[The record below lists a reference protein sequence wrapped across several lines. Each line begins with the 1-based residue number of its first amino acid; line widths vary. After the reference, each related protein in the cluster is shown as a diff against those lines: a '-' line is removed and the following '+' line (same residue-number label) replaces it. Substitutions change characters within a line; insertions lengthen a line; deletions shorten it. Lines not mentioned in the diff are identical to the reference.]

1 MIKSVNHPWGIS
13 DKIRN
18 RNGNTW
24 ADIDFVFQD
33 KMSAEVF
40 KEDPMNCTIG
50 QLHVAG
56 CVIKMKYKDLI
67 AYSKS
72 VQEQAG
78 RTRDSG
84 KDSVF
89 SVDVKTYTMTLRP
102 HEIQRLSET
111 LHDSLSSC
119 MRAYELGLYL

>member
-72 VQEQAG
+72 IQEQAG

-89 SVDVKTYTMTLRP
+89 SVDVKTYTITLRP

-111 LHDSLSSC
+111 LHDSLTSC

>member
-78 RTRDSG
+78 RTQDSG

-89 SVDVKTYTMTLRP
+89 SVDVKTYTITLRP

-111 LHDSLSSC
+111 LHDSLTSC

>member
-13 DKIRN
+13 DKKRKQL
-18 RNGNTW
+18 GDTW

-33 KMSAEVF
+33 KISADNF
-40 KEDPMNCTIG
+40 REDPMNCTIG

-56 CVIKMKYKDLI
+56 CTIKMKYKDLI
-67 AYSKS
+67 VYSKS
-72 VQEQAG
+72 IQEQVG
-78 RTRDSG
+78 RTYGSG

-102 HEIQRLSET
+102 HEIQKLSDT
-111 LHDSLSSC
+111 LQDSLTSC

>member
-18 RNGNTW
+18 RYGNTW

-111 LHDSLSSC
+111 LHDSLTSC

>member
-24 ADIDFVFQD
+24 ADIDFIFQD

-72 VQEQAG
+72 IQEQAV
-78 RTRDSG
+78 RTQDSG

-111 LHDSLSSC
+111 LHDSLTSC

>member
-89 SVDVKTYTMTLRP
+89 SVDVKTYTITLRP

-111 LHDSLSSC
+111 LHDSLTSC

>member
-18 RNGNTW
+18 RYGNTW
-24 ADIDFVFQD
+24 ADIDFVFQE

-50 QLHVAG
+50 QLYVAG
-56 CVIKMKYKDLI
+56 CTIKMKYKDLI

-89 SVDVKTYTMTLRP
+89 SVDVKTYTVTLRP

-111 LHDSLSSC
+111 LHDSLTSC

>member
-67 AYSKS
+67 TYSKTL
-72 VQEQAG
+72 QEQAG

-111 LHDSLSSC
+111 LHDSLTSC

>member
-78 RTRDSG
+78 RTQDSG

-111 LHDSLSSC
+111 LHDSLTSC

>member
-67 AYSKS
+67 TYSKS

-89 SVDVKTYTMTLRP
+89 SVDVKTYTITLRP

-111 LHDSLSSC
+111 LHDSLTSC

>member
-1 MIKSVNHPWGIS
+1 V
-13 DKIRN
+13 
-18 RNGNTW
+18 
-24 ADIDFVFQD
+24 ADFDFVFQD
-33 KMSAEVF
+33 KMSDEVF
-40 KEDPMNCTIG
+40 KEEPMNCTIG

-72 VQEQAG
+72 IQEQAG
-78 RTRDSG
+78 RTQDSG

-111 LHDSLSSC
+111 LHDSLTSC